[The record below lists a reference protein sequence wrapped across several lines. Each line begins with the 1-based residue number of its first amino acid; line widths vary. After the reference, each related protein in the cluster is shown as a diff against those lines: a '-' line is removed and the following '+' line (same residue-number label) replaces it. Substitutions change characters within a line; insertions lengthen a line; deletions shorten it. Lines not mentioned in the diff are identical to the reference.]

1 MDHVCRCLKCGYVG
15 LRRKSSPGLHTVR
28 DCNGQMEFVNLT
40 VDEYYVIAATKLKIT
55 RDNEEYYNFF
65 RYMIE
70 LKENDLSK
78 FNMEIS
84 EMRKQIDPKAELYP
98 DFRKIRGPGHGSGR
112 SGGCHPDGARR
123 GDARTAQRGICGPR
137 ADRVPSPGAVRL
149 SRRLCKEIFCHLR
162 PGDCQ

>member
-70 LKENDLSK
+70 LKQNELSK
-78 FNMEIS
+78 FKMEIS
-84 EMRKQIDPKAELYP
+84 EMRKQIDPKVIEVAYQLRNNSFSKNNSKCLKCP
-98 DFRKIRGPGHGSGR
+98 SCSSVNVRKIDFVERAGSVAVFGLL
-112 SGGCHPDGARR
+112 SKKIGKSFKC
-123 GDARTAQRGICGPR
+123 RTCGYTW
-137 ADRVPSPGAVRL
+137 
-149 SRRLCKEIFCHLR
+149 
-162 PGDCQ
+162 